1 MGRWY
6 RTGKIKNEEI
16 IFSYCDYYWI
26 FDKVYDDDHFEADL
40 NDEENEYVRQYML
53 EEIKQFINRPS
64 SDP

>member
-26 FDKVYDDDHFEADL
+26 FDK
-40 NDEENEYVRQYML
+40 R
-53 EEIKQFINRPS
+53 KCTTG
-64 SDP
+64 